1 MNDKKNEKITNLQE
15 EFNKIQEDNKNFDA
29 NMYLAKVEDLP
40 ELGDIQIYDYES
52 DVQEVS
58 QRANDVLDSL
68 VDLFLGDAPNVV
80 DHPYIQ
86 NKVKEDAQVYAQT
99 LFLTNMTRKIFISQM
114 RSIDNGSNGAR
125 EYEVINQTMGQYREN
140 IKFFFKPNGHT
151 YGMFAAGMT
160 KSFLEKNYKQYKL
173 GLKNNDHYFATEIDF
188 TNVYASYPS
197 LIGHDLGWSYNA
209 EYVINENITNKL
221 NYLKYDMNIYE

>member
-140 IKFFFKPNGHT
+140 IKFSNT
-151 YGMFAAGMT
+151 Q
-160 KSFLEKNYKQYKL
+160 KSDFEKFYKDIRKVL
-173 GLKNNDHYFATEIDF
+173 GLNDMEPKVVEETKAAEEIKEDTF
-188 TNVYASYPS
+188 LLDNRK
-197 LIGHDLGWSYNA
+197 
-209 EYVINENITNKL
+209 INEMIASAMK
-221 NYLKYDMNIYE
+221 K